1 MHQDNSRPSDRSS
14 RPQFRLRTLFALT
27 AWIAA
32 LLAIAVSGFSAW
44 LMAAIGFSLTAMNCA
59 GKLAAVQTP
68 FNHGR
73 AVSQAWLL
81 LLASMLLPAVRG
93 CGNEAIVGW
102 RAAAVAC
109 AYQVQPPV
117 NQPAESWVGAYIEF
131 TWLNLANL
139 SMVLSPLFA
148 RRVQQGKGQVYR
160 VGLAWA
166 ATAMWCVPIGEAPNS
181 LLAGYY
187 VWCLAALCL
196 LASIRLRWWVLAP
209 MAVWPVAKWFLV
221 KQ

>member
-1 MHQDNSRPSDRSS
+1 MQSLLG
-14 RPQFRLRTLFALT
+14 FT

-32 LLAIAVSGFSAW
+32 MLAIAVSGAAAW
-44 LMAAIGFSLTAMNCA
+44 LMAAIGFSVTAMNCA

-68 FNHGR
+68 VNHRR
-73 AVSQAWLL
+73 AVSLAWLL
-81 LLASMLLPAVRG
+81 LLASLLLPVVRG
-93 CGNEAIVGW
+93 CGNEAVPGW

-117 NQPAESWVGAYIEF
+117 SQPPELWVGAYVEF

-139 SMVLSPLFA
+139 LLILSPLLA
-148 RRVQQGKGQVYR
+148 WRIQNGKGHVYR
-160 VGLAWA
+160 VLLAWA
-166 ATAMWCVPIGEAPNS
+166 ATAMWCVPIGETPNT

-196 LASIRLRWWVLAP
+196 LASLRLRWWVLAP
-209 MAVWPVAKWFLV
+209 MAIWPVAKWLLV
-221 KQ
+221 GR